1 MHGSFQHEAFR
12 RKARKQM
19 KLLLDSPWFYA
30 LPAPVRVHIT
40 DELMTKLSRVHVWGF
55 LEEEV
60 WDGDWETLLGKELLE
75 AIDNFTTDSSNSNSQ
90 LRGRQFPPQYQFNI
104 GQGKVRFYVACNMCF
119 SVGNGHR
126 RRQVSGVLSFARRA
140 VVGTTWWLVQKSQGG
155 HIPLLSSVGL
165 FIASGFNPGLQLGL
179 PLILSL
185 LNGTDSSIDS

>member
-1 MHGSFQHEAFR
+1 
-12 RKARKQM
+12 M